1 MKDERVEIFIPRASD
16 REDPNL
22 FAAVNGVNYLLP
34 RGKKSRVPK
43 AVADEIE
50 RSGRA
55 ADIFYENVDGMKNTG
70 KPNFTG
76 SRVSTV
82 YRKFSQ

>member
-1 MKDERVEIFIPRASD
+1 MSTTKPTKTTDDRVEVSIPRGGY
-16 REDPNL
+16 REDQNL
-22 FAAVNGVNYLLP
+22 FVAVNGVNYLLP
-34 RGKKSRVPK
+34 RGKKSCVPK

-70 KPNFTG
+70 N
-76 SRVSTV
+76 
-82 YRKFSQ
+82 

>member
-1 MKDERVEIFIPRASD
+1 MKDERVEIFILSFGQRGSQ
-16 REDPNL
+16 L

-70 KPNFTG
+70 N
-76 SRVSTV
+76 
-82 YRKFSQ
+82 